1 MGFDKQLIS
10 LGNDYLIDLLI
21 EKLKNKFNQ
30 IIIVSNTPKLFGDKY
45 LEVYPDL
52 IKNSGPLG
60 GIYTGLFYSKSKYNY
75 IIACDMPKIN
85 LKYINYME
93 SLINNENEYSGVITR
108 YKNWIE
114 PFNGIYS
121 KELLN
126 SIKNYLFTGKKS
138 INDFLRQSNTLFI
151 KEEIARRYSPN
162 WDMFYNLNDLKSLKE
177 FRKRGNKYGSYK
189 KINY

>member
-30 IIIVSNTPKLFGDKY
+30 IIIVSNTPKLYGEKY
-45 LEVYPDL
+45 TEVYPDL

-85 LKYINYME
+85 LKYISYMD
-93 SLINNENEYSGVITR
+93 SLINNENEYSVVITR

-126 SIKNYLFTGKKS
+126 SIKNYLLTGKKS
-138 INDFLRQSNTLFI
+138 INNFLKQSNTLFI
-151 KEEIARRYSPN
+151 KEEIAREYSPN